1 MIRAFLVLVSALAVL
16 VGGATAASASAGP
29 PFCKGVKKPC
39 VVGGDAGA
47 TWVNTSASSK
57 AQAKAVAARVL
68 KNAEAAYRRYHAP
81 ESVDIWVIKKGACW
95 RRYGNVPSNASR
107 ACTYKHVERRLS

>member
-1 MIRAFLVLVSALAVL
+1 MIRAFLVIASALAVL
-16 VGGATAASASAGP
+16 LGGATAASAAGGP

-39 VVGGDAGA
+39 VVGGDAGT

-68 KNAEAAYRRYHAP
+68 KNAQATYRRYHAP
-81 ESVDIWVIKKGACW
+81 EWVDIWVIKKGACW

-107 ACTYKHVERRLS
+107 ACTYKHVERKLS

>member
-1 MIRAFLVLVSALAVL
+1 MIRTFLVIASALAVL
-16 VGGATAASASAGP
+16 LGGATAASAAEGP

-39 VVGGDAGA
+39 VVGGDAGT
-47 TWVNTSASSK
+47 TWVNTSASGK

-68 KNAEAAYRRYHAP
+68 KNAQAAYRRYHAP
-81 ESVDIWVIKKGACW
+81 EWVDIWVIKKGACW

-107 ACTYKHVERRLS
+107 ACTYKHVERKLS